1 MTSTRWMARVFSHR
15 LTGWVAVGLLAG
27 GLWTL
32 PTVSRSQEPASETK
46 PENPADAKLLL
57 IGSLASSH
65 VYTTHGYIGVVA
77 DNAQKELY
85 TPARVD
91 ELMQEITVLAD
102 SLTAQ
107 LKSLK
112 KSDLTPEDAKAVQ
125 EIIDIYALLKQESDA
140 LRAYAKDKT
149 EAHGN
154 EFHRVRA
161 AAWTRVAKL
170 LEIPVTPPAP

>member
-1 MTSTRWMARVFSHR
+1 MTSTRSMARVFSNR
-15 LTGWVAVGLLAG
+15 PACWAALAVLALA
-27 GLWTL
+27 LWTL

-46 PENPADAKLLL
+46 PEAPVDTKLQL

-85 TPARVD
+85 PPARVD
-91 ELMQEITVLAD
+91 ELMQEVTVLAD

-107 LKSLK
+107 LKALK

-170 LEIPVTPPAP
+170 LEIPVKAPAK

>member
-1 MTSTRWMARVFSHR
+1 MTSSRSMARVFTNR
-15 LTGWVAVGLLAG
+15 PVRWAALGLLVWALG
-27 GLWTL
+27 TL
-32 PTVSRSQEPASETK
+32 PTLSQSQEPASDIKAEA
-46 PENPADAKLLL
+46 PVDAKLLL

-91 ELMQEITVLAD
+91 ELMQEVTVLAD
-102 SLTAQ
+102 SLAAQ
-107 LKSLK
+107 LKALK
-112 KSDLTPEDAKAVQ
+112 KSDLTPEDAKVVQ

-140 LRAYAKDKT
+140 LRVYAKDKT

-170 LEIPVTPPAP
+170 LEIPVKAQVP

>member
-1 MTSTRWMARVFSHR
+1 M
-15 LTGWVAVGLLAG
+15 LGLLGLA
-27 GLWTL
+27 LWTL
-32 PTVSRSQEPASETK
+32 PAVSRSQDPSSETK
-46 PENPADAKLLL
+46 SAASVDAKLLL

-77 DNAQKELY
+77 DNAQKDLY

-91 ELMQEITVLAD
+91 ELLQEVTVLAD
-102 SLTAQ
+102 SLTVQ
-107 LKSLK
+107 LKALK
-112 KSDLTPEDAKAVQ
+112 QSDLTTEDAQAVQ
-125 EIIDIYALLKQESDA
+125 EIIEIYALLKRESDA

-161 AAWTRVAKL
+161 EAWTRVAKL
-170 LEIPVTPPAP
+170 LEIPAKAPTP